1 MLFTFLE
8 PASTSEVTFWQRL
21 FIWTLQISILVPSLI
36 VFHILLQ
43 LIPVFDRLN
52 DWFKILL
59 SGLMGCLFFMPFSL
73 SIDYVMGLD
82 DWSQVQNLAQAKDII
97 FEEIGGVFPPA
108 LLTWAAMNAPRILQ
122 LNFSNTELNAKVE
135 KSSLEVTSENI
146 KNGIKTLNEAK
157 KNYNYYNKQKNI
169 NQELKENNLSALQL
183 KIKDYKNIN
192 NNENSYKSNCKDK
205 LKLEISIYDNKQELI
220 KKQQIEVI
228 LGSKQNEFLEQIA
241 SNLSSDNWRLAEVP
255 IGYKTNDTEID
266 NLLQTKILEYR
277 ITILDLTPNFSP
289 QIICN

>member
-1 MLFTFLE
+1 M
-8 PASTSEVTFWQRL
+8 
-21 FIWTLQISILVPSLI
+21 INKI
-36 VFHILLQ
+36 FHSK
-43 LIPVFDRLN
+43 
-52 DWFKILL
+52 WFKFFVTVGFVYFLYL
-59 SGLMGCLFFMPFSL
+59 SSKEDKQ
-73 SIDYVMGLD
+73 SI
-82 DWSQVQNLAQAKDII
+82 SN
-97 FEEIGGVFPPA
+97 A
-108 LLTWAAMNAPRILQ
+108 L
-122 LNFSNTELNAKVE
+122 
-135 KSSLEVTSENI
+135 TSENI

-157 KNYNYYNKQKNI
+157 KNYNYYSKQKNI
-169 NQELKENNLSALQL
+169 NQELKENNLSVLQL

-192 NNENSYKSNCKDK
+192 NNEKSYKSNCKDK

-228 LGSKQNEFLEQIA
+228 LGSKQNQFLEQIA
-241 SNLSSDNWRLAEVP
+241 SNLSSDNWRLVEVP

>member
-1 MLFTFLE
+1 M
-8 PASTSEVTFWQRL
+8 
-21 FIWTLQISILVPSLI
+21 INKI
-36 VFHILLQ
+36 FHSK
-43 LIPVFDRLN
+43 
-52 DWFKILL
+52 WFKFFVTVGFVYFLYL
-59 SGLMGCLFFMPFSL
+59 SSKEDKQ
-73 SIDYVMGLD
+73 SI
-82 DWSQVQNLAQAKDII
+82 SN
-97 FEEIGGVFPPA
+97 A
-108 LLTWAAMNAPRILQ
+108 L
-122 LNFSNTELNAKVE
+122 
-135 KSSLEVTSENI
+135 TSENI

-241 SNLSSDNWRLAEVP
+241 SNLSSDNWRLVEVP

-277 ITILDLTPNFSP
+277 ITILDLTPNFFP

>member
-1 MLFTFLE
+1 M
-8 PASTSEVTFWQRL
+8 
-21 FIWTLQISILVPSLI
+21 INKI
-36 VFHILLQ
+36 FHSK
-43 LIPVFDRLN
+43 
-52 DWFKILL
+52 WFKFFVTVGFVYFLYL
-59 SGLMGCLFFMPFSL
+59 SSKEDKQ
-73 SIDYVMGLD
+73 SI
-82 DWSQVQNLAQAKDII
+82 
-97 FEEIGGVFPPA
+97 
-108 LLTWAAMNAPRILQ
+108 
-122 LNFSNTELNAKVE
+122 SNVL
-135 KSSLEVTSENI
+135 TSENI
-146 KNGIKTLNEAK
+146 QNGIKTLNEAK
-157 KNYNYYNKQKNI
+157 EKYNYYNKQKNI

-220 KKQQIEVI
+220 KKQQIEVV

-241 SNLSSDNWRLAEVP
+241 SNLSSDNWRLVEVP

-277 ITILDLTPNFSP
+277 INILDLTPNFSP

>member
-1 MLFTFLE
+1 M
-8 PASTSEVTFWQRL
+8 
-21 FIWTLQISILVPSLI
+21 INKI
-36 VFHILLQ
+36 FHSK
-43 LIPVFDRLN
+43 
-52 DWFKILL
+52 WFKFFVTVGFVYFLYL
-59 SGLMGCLFFMPFSL
+59 SSKEDKQ
-73 SIDYVMGLD
+73 SI
-82 DWSQVQNLAQAKDII
+82 SN
-97 FEEIGGVFPPA
+97 A
-108 LLTWAAMNAPRILQ
+108 L
-122 LNFSNTELNAKVE
+122 
-135 KSSLEVTSENI
+135 TSENI

-183 KIKDYKNIN
+183 KIKDYKNTN

-241 SNLSSDNWRLAEVP
+241 SNLSSDNWRLVEVP

>member
-1 MLFTFLE
+1 M
-8 PASTSEVTFWQRL
+8 
-21 FIWTLQISILVPSLI
+21 INKI
-36 VFHILLQ
+36 FHSK
-43 LIPVFDRLN
+43 
-52 DWFKILL
+52 WFKFFVTVGFVYFLYL
-59 SGLMGCLFFMPFSL
+59 SSKEDKQ
-73 SIDYVMGLD
+73 SI
-82 DWSQVQNLAQAKDII
+82 SN
-97 FEEIGGVFPPA
+97 A
-108 LLTWAAMNAPRILQ
+108 L
-122 LNFSNTELNAKVE
+122 
-135 KSSLEVTSENI
+135 TSENI
-146 KNGIKTLNEAK
+146 KNSIKTLNEAK

-169 NQELKENNLSALQL
+169 NQKLKENNLPALQL

-241 SNLSSDNWRLAEVP
+241 SNLSSDNWRLVEVP

-289 QIICN
+289 QSICN

>member
-1 MLFTFLE
+1 MINKIFN
-8 PASTSEVTFWQRL
+8 SK
-21 FIWTLQISILVPSLI
+21 
-36 VFHILLQ
+36 
-43 LIPVFDRLN
+43 
-52 DWFKILL
+52 WFKFFVTVGFVYFLYL
-59 SGLMGCLFFMPFSL
+59 SSKEDKQ
-73 SIDYVMGLD
+73 SI
-82 DWSQVQNLAQAKDII
+82 
-97 FEEIGGVFPPA
+97 
-108 LLTWAAMNAPRILQ
+108 
-122 LNFSNTELNAKVE
+122 SNVL
-135 KSSLEVTSENI
+135 TSENI
-146 KNGIKTLNEAK
+146 QNGIKTLNEAK
-157 KNYNYYNKQKNI
+157 EKYNYYNKQKNI

-220 KKQQIEVI
+220 KKQQIEVV

-241 SNLSSDNWRLAEVP
+241 SNLSSDNWRLVEVP

-277 ITILDLTPNFSP
+277 INILDLTPNFSP

>member
-1 MLFTFLE
+1 M
-8 PASTSEVTFWQRL
+8 
-21 FIWTLQISILVPSLI
+21 INKI
-36 VFHILLQ
+36 FHSK
-43 LIPVFDRLN
+43 
-52 DWFKILL
+52 WFKFFVTVGFVYFLYL
-59 SGLMGCLFFMPFSL
+59 SSKEDKQ
-73 SIDYVMGLD
+73 SI
-82 DWSQVQNLAQAKDII
+82 SN
-97 FEEIGGVFPPA
+97 A
-108 LLTWAAMNAPRILQ
+108 L
-122 LNFSNTELNAKVE
+122 
-135 KSSLEVTSENI
+135 TSENI
-146 KNGIKTLNEAK
+146 KNSIKTLNEAK

-241 SNLSSDNWRLAEVP
+241 SNLSSDNWRLVEVP

>member
-1 MLFTFLE
+1 M
-8 PASTSEVTFWQRL
+8 
-21 FIWTLQISILVPSLI
+21 INKI
-36 VFHILLQ
+36 FHSK
-43 LIPVFDRLN
+43 
-52 DWFKILL
+52 WFKFFVTVGFVYLL
-59 SGLMGCLFFMPFSL
+59 YL
-73 SIDYVMGLD
+73 SSKEDKQSI
-82 DWSQVQNLAQAKDII
+82 SN
-97 FEEIGGVFPPA
+97 A
-108 LLTWAAMNAPRILQ
+108 L
-122 LNFSNTELNAKVE
+122 
-135 KSSLEVTSENI
+135 TSENI

-241 SNLSSDNWRLAEVP
+241 SNLSSDNWRLVEVP

>member
-1 MLFTFLE
+1 M
-8 PASTSEVTFWQRL
+8 
-21 FIWTLQISILVPSLI
+21 INKI
-36 VFHILLQ
+36 FHSK
-43 LIPVFDRLN
+43 
-52 DWFKILL
+52 WFKFFVTVGFVYFLYL
-59 SGLMGCLFFMPFSL
+59 SSKEDKQ
-73 SIDYVMGLD
+73 SI
-82 DWSQVQNLAQAKDII
+82 S
-97 FEEIGGVFPPA
+97 
-108 LLTWAAMNAPRILQ
+108 NA
-122 LNFSNTELNAKVE
+122 F
-135 KSSLEVTSENI
+135 TSENI
-146 KNGIKTLNEAK
+146 ENGIKTLNEAK

>member
-1 MLFTFLE
+1 M
-8 PASTSEVTFWQRL
+8 
-21 FIWTLQISILVPSLI
+21 INKI
-36 VFHILLQ
+36 FHSK
-43 LIPVFDRLN
+43 
-52 DWFKILL
+52 WFKFFVTVGFVYFLYL
-59 SGLMGCLFFMPFSL
+59 SSKEDKQ
-73 SIDYVMGLD
+73 SI
-82 DWSQVQNLAQAKDII
+82 SN
-97 FEEIGGVFPPA
+97 A
-108 LLTWAAMNAPRILQ
+108 L
-122 LNFSNTELNAKVE
+122 
-135 KSSLEVTSENI
+135 TSENI

-241 SNLSSDNWRLAEVP
+241 SNLSSDNWRLVEVP

>member
-1 MLFTFLE
+1 MINKLFY
-8 PASTSEVTFWQRL
+8 SK
-21 FIWTLQISILVPSLI
+21 
-36 VFHILLQ
+36 
-43 LIPVFDRLN
+43 
-52 DWFKILL
+52 WFKFFVTVGFVYFIYL
-59 SGLMGCLFFMPFSL
+59 SSKEDKQ
-73 SIDYVMGLD
+73 SI
-82 DWSQVQNLAQAKDII
+82 
-97 FEEIGGVFPPA
+97 
-108 LLTWAAMNAPRILQ
+108 
-122 LNFSNTELNAKVE
+122 SNTL
-135 KSSLEVTSENI
+135 TSENI

-157 KNYNYYNKQKNI
+157 EKYNYYNKQKNI
-169 NQELKENNLSALQL
+169 NQDLKENNLSVLQI

-228 LGSKQNEFLEQIA
+228 LGSKQNQFLEQIA
-241 SNLSSDNWRLAEVP
+241 SNLSSDNWRLVEVP

>member
-1 MLFTFLE
+1 M
-8 PASTSEVTFWQRL
+8 
-21 FIWTLQISILVPSLI
+21 INKI
-36 VFHILLQ
+36 FHSK
-43 LIPVFDRLN
+43 
-52 DWFKILL
+52 WFKFFVTVGFVYFLYL
-59 SGLMGCLFFMPFSL
+59 SSKEDKQ
-73 SIDYVMGLD
+73 SI
-82 DWSQVQNLAQAKDII
+82 SN
-97 FEEIGGVFPPA
+97 A
-108 LLTWAAMNAPRILQ
+108 L
-122 LNFSNTELNAKVE
+122 
-135 KSSLEVTSENI
+135 TSENI

-277 ITILDLTPNFSP
+277 ITILDLTPNFYP